1 VEDLVADGYDA
12 VYAAWPSSP
21 TLQAIWRRNALGP
34 GYPSGFEHISFLTFD
49 ELQKI
54 VRALRL
60 RAGDRVIDLACGA
73 GGPGLFVARRE
84 RARLVGIDFSRV
96 GIRLAAQR
104 AIDEAVEADFVVAEA
119 SATAVADA
127 RAQGVL
133 SVDALQYLPDKR
145 AALREVGRVLAPGG
159 RLAFAAFELDPE
171 RVATLPVLGTDPV
184 ADYAPLLDEVGFNV
198 ESYDETP
205 HWEDRLEATYR
216 AVVTA
221 QDALAVEMGQRAL
234 GALLMEVSL
243 TLEVKP
249 YRRRVFV
256 VASKRAERTGPDPR
270 GSASARS

>member
-21 TLQAIWRRNALGP
+21 GLRTIWRQNARGR

-49 ELQKI
+49 ELQRI
-54 VRALRL
+54 LGALRL
-60 RAGDRVIDLACGA
+60 RAGDRVVDLACGA
-73 GGPGLFVARRE
+73 GGPGLFVARE
-84 RARLVGIDFSRV
+84 AQARLVGVDFSRV
-96 GIRLAAQR
+96 GVRLAARR
-104 AIDEAVEADFVVAEA
+104 AIDRTVGADFVVAVA
-119 SATAVADA
+119 SASALAGG

-159 RLAFAAFELDPE
+159 RFAFTAFELHPE
-171 RVATLPVLGTDPV
+171 RVADLPVLGTDPV
-184 ADYAPLLDEVGFNV
+184 NDYAPLLSDADLTV

-205 HWEDRLEATYR
+205 HWEDRLDATYR
-216 AVVTA
+216 AVVEA
-221 QDALAVEMGQRAL
+221 EDELAAEMGQRAF

-243 TLEVKP
+243 TLEVRP

-256 VASKRAERTGPDPR
+256 VASKHD
-270 GSASARS
+270 